1 MKMKN
6 PPPGS
11 IGLCFSGGGFR
22 ASLFHLGVLRYLAET
37 KQLSNVGVIS
47 SVSGGSII
55 AAFLA
60 SRWGTLQKDKFSLK
74 VFLKE
79 VYTPFVKLITR
90 GNLRNRWLLLCL
102 LTLIRLLDPRFTWI
116 KLWVGFFDRWFYGRK
131 NLKMTE
137 LAEGLQLVINTTD
150 LHAGKAYRFSHNF
163 HGSDDDGY
171 TDSYGKHPVLVAE
184 AATASAAHLPFYRRV
199 GAKSGRWFLDG
210 GCFDNCGLDW
220 FLDWEDKKRPPSA
233 IKPTFLIVS
242 EASSELTEWKW
253 GWRRFIPLYR
263 MIHVLRQYRSI
274 QYEQTRRIRKDWF
287 IDRVREIKK
296 EKGIIIS
303 IDDVVEELRK
313 PRASS
318 DLIAHSL
325 PEQLVNEVQRIRT
338 DLDNF
343 LPEEAKLLS
352 YHSYQLTHTLLT
364 IYYDSEKIKNHP
376 VSIKEP
382 QWKLK
387 FTKNKLKRYNKT
399 LWRCDK
405 RFAWKRRPW

>member
-60 SRWGTLQKDKFSLK
+60 SRWGTLQKDKFSL
-74 VFLKE
+74 
-79 VYTPFVKLITR
+79 
-90 GNLRNRWLLLCL
+90 
-102 LTLIRLLDPRFTWI
+102 
-116 KLWVGFFDRWFYGRK
+116 
-131 NLKMTE
+131 
-137 LAEGLQLVINTTD
+137 
-150 LHAGKAYRFSHNF
+150 
-163 HGSDDDGY
+163 
-171 TDSYGKHPVLVAE
+171 
-184 AATASAAHLPFYRRV
+184 
-199 GAKSGRWFLDG
+199 
-210 GCFDNCGLDW
+210 
-220 FLDWEDKKRPPSA
+220 
-233 IKPTFLIVS
+233 
-242 EASSELTEWKW
+242 
-253 GWRRFIPLYR
+253 
-263 MIHVLRQYRSI
+263 
-274 QYEQTRRIRKDWF
+274 
-287 IDRVREIKK
+287 
-296 EKGIIIS
+296 
-303 IDDVVEELRK
+303 IDDVVEELRN